1 MPTQIQLRRGTS
13 TQNNGFTGAV
23 GEVTV
28 NTSNNALRVH
38 DGSTQGGFESA
49 LNDLSNVQTTSALS
63 LASIVTTGNVDVGG
77 NLTVTGT
84 TTFNGGTLTLGDA
97 DTDNVVFGADVQSSI
112 IPDAD
117 DSYAL
122 GTSAKKWS
130 DLHVVDITATGNIS
144 ATGTLSS
151 GNLATLHSLSV
162 TNDADIT
169 GNANVT
175 GNYVSAAGNLTLTAG
190 NATVGG
196 TLGVTGEATL
206 ASATVSDLTS
216 GRVVLAGTSGALQ
229 DDANLAWDNATQV
242 FSVGGSV
249 EVSSTLSV
257 TDAVTLSSTLGVTGL
272 STLASLSVTNNA
284 SVGGDLTVTGNLQ
297 VDGTTTTINST
308 TLDVDDINITVA
320 KGAANAAAANGAG
333 LTVDGANA
341 TFTYTSAD
349 DRWNIN
355 KGMNITG
362 ALVPTSDVTYDL
374 GTSSLRWKDLYLS
387 GNTIDLGGTKL
398 SLDANSNI
406 AVTDG
411 SGNLK
416 KLNVEEL
423 EFGSGANKRRLRI
436 RSGKLRFDDGA
447 DTDESAIK
455 ADLIKNT
462 ADDLAEGSTNLYYS
476 DARVQSKLA
485 DVSGNIVP
493 NANATYDLG
502 SADNQFRDLYLSG
515 NSMYMGTTKIMMHAD
530 GYLQFNA
537 DHSNN
542 YPAGSNVSV
551 ATAANGVA
559 ATNGFAVAMAIGL
572 GGM

>member
-1 MPTQIQLRRGTS
+1 MPTQIQLRRGTA

-28 NTSNNALRVH
+28 NTTNYALRVH
-38 DGSTQGGFESA
+38 DGSTQGGVELA
-49 LNDLSNVQTTSALS
+49 LNDLSNVNTSAALS
-63 LASIVTTGNVDVGG
+63 LASITTTGNVDVGG

-151 GNLATLHSLSV
+151 GNLATLHSLTV
-162 TNDADIT
+162 TNDAT
-169 GNANVT
+169 VSGNISAT
-175 GNYVSAAGNLTLTAG
+175 GNYTSASGNFTLTSG

-196 TLGVTGEATL
+196 TLGVTGESTL

-216 GRVVLAGTSGALQ
+216 GRITYAGTAGALQ
-229 DDANLAWDNATQV
+229 DSANFTFDGTTATVNA
-242 FSVGGSV
+242 
-249 EVSSTLSV
+249 
-257 TDAVTLSSTLGVTGL
+257 LG
-272 STLASLSVTNNA
+272 VTNNA
-284 SVGGDLTVTGNLQ
+284 TVGGDLTITGNLQ

-320 KGAANAAAANGAG
+320 KGAANAAAADGAG
-333 LTVDGANA
+333 LTIDGAAA
-341 TFTYTSAD
+341 TFTYGATN
-349 DRWNIN
+349 DRFAIN
-355 KGMNITG
+355 KGMDITG
-362 ALVPTSDVTYDL
+362 HLIPTSDVTYDL
-374 GTSSLRWKDLYLS
+374 GSTTLRWKDLYLS
-387 GNTIDLGGTKL
+387 GNTIDLNGTKL

-406 AVTDG
+406 QVTDS

-423 EFGSGANKRRLRI
+423 EFGTGSNKRRLRI
-436 RSGKLRFDDGA
+436 RSGKLRFDDGD
-447 DTDESAIK
+447 DTDASAIK
-455 ADLIKNT
+455 ADLTSNDT
-462 ADDLAEGSTNLYYS
+462 DDIGEGATNKWYT
-476 DARVQSKLA
+476 DARVQTKLA
-485 DVSGNIVP
+485 SISGNIVP
-493 NANATYDLG
+493 DTNNTYDLG
-502 SADNQFRDLYLSG
+502 SDTNQFRHLYLSG
-515 NSMYMGTTKIMMHAD
+515 NSMFMGTTKITMHNN
-530 GYLQFNA
+530 GYLVFNA
-537 DHSNN
+537 DHANN
-542 YPAGSNVSV
+542 YPASADSAV
-551 ATAANGVA
+551 ATSTNGIG

>member
-1 MPTQIQLRRGTS
+1 MPTQIQFRRGTS

-28 NTSNNALRVH
+28 NTSNYALRVH

-49 LNDLSNVQTTSALS
+49 LNDLSNVQTNSALS

-112 IPDAD
+112 LPDAD
-117 DSYAL
+117 DLYAL
-122 GTSAKKWS
+122 GSSAKKWS
-130 DLHVVDITATGNIS
+130 DLHVVDITATGNQTI
-144 ATGTLSS
+144 AGTL
-151 GNLATLHSLSV
+151 GVQNLTTLHSLSV
-162 TNDADIT
+162 TNDADIS

-175 GNYVSAAGNLTLTAG
+175 GNYVSSAGNLTLTAG
-190 NATVGG
+190 NATIGG
-196 TLGVTGEATL
+196 
-206 ASATVSDLTS
+206 
-216 GRVVLAGTSGALQ
+216 
-229 DDANLAWDNATQV
+229 
-242 FSVGGSV
+242 
-249 EVSSTLSV
+249 
-257 TDAVTLSSTLGVTGL
+257 TLGVTGL
-272 STLASLSVTNNA
+272 STLDSLSVTNNA
-284 SVGGDLTVTGNLQ
+284 TVGGSLTITGDLQ

-362 ALVPTSDVTYDL
+362 ALVPTTDVTYDL
-374 GTSSLRWKDLYLS
+374 GTASLRWKDLYLS
-387 GNTIDLGGTKL
+387 GSTIDLGGTKL
-398 SLDANSNI
+398 SLDANANI
-406 AVTDG
+406 AITDG
-411 SGNLK
+411 AGALK

-436 RSGKLRFDDGA
+436 RSGKLRFDDGG
-447 DTDESAIK
+447 DDNESAIK
-455 ADLIKNT
+455 ADLVQNN
-462 ADDLAEGSTNLYYS
+462 ADDLAEGSTNLYYT

-515 NSMYMGTTKIMMHAD
+515 QSMYMGTTKIMMHAD
-530 GYLQFNA
+530 GYLQFNT
-537 DHSNN
+537 DHSNS
-542 YPAGSNVSV
+542 YPSSSNVSV

>member
-1 MPTQIQLRRGTS
+1 MPTQIQFRRGTS

-28 NTSNNALRVH
+28 NTSNYALRVH
-38 DGSTQGGFESA
+38 DGSTQGGVELA
-49 LNDLSNVQTTSALS
+49 LNDLTNVNTSSALS
-63 LASIVTTGNVDVGG
+63 LASITTTGNVDVGG

-122 GTSAKKWS
+122 GTAAKKWS

-162 TNDADIT
+162 TNDAT
-169 GNANVT
+169 VSGNISAT
-175 GNYVSAAGNLTLTAG
+175 GNYTSAAGNLTLTAG
-190 NATVGG
+190 NATIGG
-196 TLGVTGEATL
+196 TLGVTG
-206 ASATVSDLTS
+206 
-216 GRVVLAGTSGALQ
+216 
-229 DDANLAWDNATQV
+229 NAT
-242 FSVGGSV
+242 VGGS
-249 EVSSTLSV
+249 
-257 TDAVTLSSTLGVTGL
+257 
-272 STLASLSVTNNA
+272 
-284 SVGGDLTVTGNLQ
+284 LTVTGDLQ

-308 TLDVDDINITVA
+308 TLDVDDLNITVA

-333 LTVDGANA
+333 LTIDGAAA
-341 TFTYTSAD
+341 TFTYGSAN
-349 DRWNIN
+349 DRFAIN
-355 KGMNITG
+355 KGMDVTG
-362 ALVPTSDVTYDL
+362 HLIPTTDVTYDL
-374 GTSSLRWKDLYLS
+374 GSTTLRWKDLYLS
-387 GNTIDLGGTKL
+387 GNTIDLNGTKL
-398 SLDANSNI
+398 SLDANSNLQ
-406 AVTDG
+406 VTDS

-423 EFGSGANKRRLRI
+423 EFGTGANKRRLRI

-447 DTDESAIK
+447 DTDASAIK
-455 ADLIKNT
+455 ADLVSNDT
-462 ADDLAEGSTNLYYS
+462 DDLVEGATNKYYT
-476 DARVQSKLA
+476 DAKVQSKLA
-485 DVSGNIVP
+485 DVSGNIIP

-515 NSMYMGTTKIMMHAD
+515 NSMFMGTTKIMMHAD

-537 DHSNN
+537 DHANN
-542 YPAGSNVSV
+542 YPSGSNVSV

>member
-1 MPTQIQLRRGTS
+1 MPTQIQLRRGTA

-28 NTSNNALRVH
+28 NTTNYALRVH
-38 DGSTQGGFESA
+38 DGSTQGGVELA
-49 LNDLSNVQTTSALS
+49 LNDLTNVNTSAALS
-63 LASIVTTGNVDVGG
+63 LASITTTGNVDVGG

-130 DLHVVDITATGNIS
+130 DLHVVDITATGNQTIG
-144 ATGTLSS
+144 GTLGVS
-151 GNLATLHSLSV
+151 NLATLHSLSV
-162 TNDADIT
+162 TNNAT
-169 GNANVT
+169 VSGNVEAT
-175 GNYVSAAGNLTLTAG
+175 GNYLSAAGNLTLTSG
-190 NATVGG
+190 NASIGG
-196 TLGVTGEATL
+196 TLGVTG
-206 ASATVSDLTS
+206 V
-216 GRVVLAGTSGALQ
+216 
-229 DDANLAWDNATQV
+229 
-242 FSVGGSV
+242 
-249 EVSSTLSV
+249 STL
-257 TDAVTLSSTLGVTGL
+257 D
-272 STLASLSVTNNA
+272 SLSVTNNA
-284 SVGGDLTVTGNLQ
+284 TVGGSLTITGDLQ

-333 LTVDGANA
+333 LTVDGADA

-362 ALVPTSDVTYDL
+362 ALVPTTDVTYDL

-406 AVTDG
+406 SVTDG

-423 EFGSGANKRRLRI
+423 EFGTGANKRRLRI
-436 RSGKLRFDDGA
+436 RSGKLRFDDGD

-462 ADDLAEGSTNLYYS
+462 ADDLAEGTTNLYYS
-476 DARVQSKLA
+476 DAKVQTKLA
-485 DVSGNIVP
+485 SISGNIVP
-493 NANATYDLG
+493 DTNNTYDLG
-502 SADNQFRDLYLSG
+502 SDTNQFRHLYLSG
-515 NSMYMGTTKIMMHAD
+515 SSMFMGTTRVSMHAN
-530 GYLQFNA
+530 GYLVFNA
-537 DHSNN
+537 DHANN
-542 YPAGSNVSV
+542 YPSSADSSV
-551 ATAANGVA
+551 ATSTNGIG
-559 ATNGFAVAMAIGL
+559 ATSGFAVAMAIGL